1 MIERRLIMT
10 QEAQKTIQY
19 LKAHYWDKD
28 NLFDILDIMRQ
39 IIEKQQLK
47 IVKLEE
53 EVHSLNTHRKV
64 IENDM
69 HILFNKITEKE
80 NNII

>member
-1 MIERRLIMT
+1 MAT
-10 QEAQKTIQY
+10 PY
-19 LKAHYWDKD
+19 LMRFHRIRYSQRSRNSPPKEVGEDVK
-28 NLFDILDIMRQ
+28 RQ